1 MQMPYSPRSHAAPRN
16 ATRYRLLV
24 GGVAAVLVVALG
36 IVGWTMLGGDDPD
49 PVAQETPR
57 GGSPSATGPPS
68 SPASGETVSITAVGD
83 TVIGTGDKLPPNDGK
98 GYFADVAK
106 ELRGDL
112 VMANLEGTLT
122 EYTGH
127 SKCGPNSTKCFAI
140 RMPPRYTRHLLDAN
154 FDLVNLANNHSN
166 DFGRRGLEDTKQAL
180 DQAKIAYTGMP
191 GQITGYEANGVR
203 IAVLGFSPYSW
214 SQSVKDIDAAKD
226 LVREAD
232 ENADIVIVTM
242 HIGAE
247 GADKQ
252 HVKPGTE
259 MFLGENRGDTV
270 KFSHAVIDA
279 GADLVVGHGP
289 HVLRGMEWY
298 KDRLIAH
305 SMGNFAGYGIFSR
318 KLPMGLSGILQ
329 VTLNRDG
336 SWVKGKLVAT
346 DLEDRGIPKLDPKER
361 AHKTVRD
368 LSATDFDE
376 RAVGVGNDGQLTPPQ

>member
-1 MQMPYSPRSHAAPRN
+1 MQMPHPPRSHAAPRR
-16 ATRYRLLV
+16 AARYRLLV
-24 GGVAAVLVVALG
+24 GAVAAVLVVALG
-36 IVGWTMLGGDDPD
+36 VVGWTMLGGDDPD

-57 GGSPSATGPPS
+57 DQPSSTSGAPPSATAAG
-68 SPASGETVSITAVGD
+68 TVSITAVGD
-83 TVIGTGDKLPPNDGK
+83 TVIGTGDKLPPNDGRD
-98 GYFADVAK
+98 YFRDVAK

-122 EYTGH
+122 DFTNH
-127 SKCGPNSTKCFAI
+127 SKCAPGSTKCFAI
-140 RMPPRYTRHLLDAN
+140 RMPARYTKHLRDGG
-154 FDLVNLANNHSN
+154 FDLVNLANNHTN
-166 DFGRRGLEDTKQAL
+166 DFGRKGLEDTRNAL
-180 DQAKIAYTGMP
+180 DKAKIAYTGLP
-191 GQITGYEANGVR
+191 DQITEYEANGVR

-214 SQSVKDIDAAKD
+214 SQSVKDIDAAEE
-226 LVREAD
+226 LVRKAD
-232 ENADIVIVTM
+232 EWADIVVVTM
-242 HIGAE
+242 HIGGE

-252 HVKPGTE
+252 HVRPGTE
-259 MFLGENRGDTV
+259 TFLGENRGDTL
-270 KFSHAVIDA
+270 KFSHAVVDA

-346 DLEDRGIPKLDPKER
+346 DLEDRGIPKLDPAER
-361 AHKTVRD
+361 SHKMVRD
-368 LSATDFDE
+368 LSAADFDE
-376 RAVGVGNDGQLTPPQ
+376 RAVGVGSDGTLTPPQ